1 MLLGPPGAGK
11 GTQATLLS
19 KHYGIPHVSTGE
31 ILRAE
36 VSRGSALGNEARRF
50 MDKGEL
56 VPTDIMLGIVRKRLA
71 QPDSA
76 AGVLLDG
83 FPRSLPQAAGLEEIF
98 AEREQ
103 PLRVLSLDVPAAE
116 VVRRLS
122 GRRTCRTC
130 GAMYHLDFEPP
141 AKAGVCDHDGG
152 PLYQRDD
159 DREEIV
165 HARLEVYR
173 KETEPLL
180 DFYRRRGLLREVDGT
195 GTSAD
200 VFQRVIQ
207 SIDGAAG

>member
-19 KHYGIPHVSTGE
+19 KHFGIPHVSTGD

-36 VSRGSALGNEARRF
+36 VSRGSALGSEAKRF

-56 VPTDIMLGIVRKRLA
+56 VPDGVMLGIVRQRLA
-71 QPDSA
+71 QPDSTG
-76 AGVLLDG
+76 GVLLDG

-103 PLRVLSLDVPAAE
+103 PLRVVSLDVPAAE

-130 GAMYHLDFEPP
+130 GAMYHLAFEPP
-141 AKAGVCDHDGG
+141 AKAGVCDRDGG

-159 DREEIV
+159 DREEII

-180 DFYRRRGLLREVDGT
+180 DFYRRRSLLREVDGT
-195 GTSAD
+195 GTSAE
-200 VFQRVIQ
+200 VFRRVIQ
-207 SIDGAAG
+207 SIDGASA